1 MGNRV
6 NQDGSA
12 ARVPSSS
19 RYFITSPSPLT
30 LTPHSHSLTFTPF
43 HLHTLS
49 PSLSPPHLHPL
60 SHSLTPSPSHPFTFT
75 SLSHSHPHS
84 LFSLLPFLSF
94 YRLLLFTS
102 LTSFTFLSPVNLS
115 TVSVFFETVLAVSP
129 VCLYA
134 PWFEYLAF

>member
-19 RYFITSPSPLT
+19 RYFITSPSHPLALTLSLPHPLT
-30 LTPHSHSLTFTPF
+30 PSRPHP
-43 HLHTLS
+43 
-49 PSLSPPHLHPL
+49 
-60 SHSLTPSPSHPFTFT
+60 SLTPSLSL
-75 SLSHSHPHS
+75 SLSHSHPFS

>member
-19 RYFITSPSPLT
+19 RYFITSHS
-30 LTPHSHSLTFTPF
+30 LTPHSHSLTFTP
-43 HLHTLS
+43 
-49 PSLSPPHLHPL
+49 SL
-60 SHSLTPSPSHPFTFT
+60 TFT
-75 SLSHSHPHS
+75 SLTPLTLSHSP
-84 LFSLLPFLSF
+84 LTLALT
-94 YRLLLFTS
+94 FTS
-102 LTSFTFLSPVNLS
+102 HSRTLTLTLTPSLTLTLALTFTHSLSPVNLS

>member
-19 RYFITSPSPLT
+19 RYFITSPSHLTLTLSPSHPLT
-30 LTPHSHSLTFTPF
+30 LTL
-43 HLHTLS
+43 
-49 PSLSPPHLHPL
+49 
-60 SHSLTPSPSHPFTFT
+60 SHPFTFT
-75 SLSHSHPHS
+75 SLSHSRPHS

>member
-19 RYFITSPSPLT
+19 RYFITSLSPSHPLT
-30 LTPHSHSLTFTPF
+30 LSHSHPLTLALS

-49 PSLSPPHLHPL
+49 HPL
-60 SHSLTPSPSHPFTFT
+60 TFT

>member
-1 MGNRV
+1 MGV
-6 NQDGSA
+6 DGCGVTSRRFRGKPGEPGRIRG
-12 ARVPSSS
+12 ARSLLLP
-19 RYFITSPSPLT
+19 ILHHLT
-30 LTPHSHSLTFTPF
+30 FTPPHPHSLTFTPF

-49 PSLSPPHLHPL
+49 HPSLTFTPSHLHL
-60 SHSLTPSPSHPFTFT
+60 TLALTPS
-75 SLSHSHPHS
+75 LS